1 MGTAMKTAGLIGGTS
16 WESTIPYYRIINEA
30 VRERMGGLHSAKIVL
45 YSLEFGELEK
55 YQSAGDWDSVTDM
68 VALAAYGL
76 EMAGAD
82 FVMICS
88 NTLHKVAPVLQK
100 LISVPV
106 LHIGDTLTDALRQ
119 AGIKR
124 AALLGTELTM
134 GESFYKERLERAG
147 IEVLTPE
154 GDDAQIVD
162 SVVFRELCMGI
173 VSDKAKSEYLRIID
187 GLVEKGAQG
196 VILGCTEMGMLLKA
210 QDTDVPIFDTA
221 AIHAQKAAELMFES

>member
-82 FVMICS
+82 FIMICS

-210 QDTDVPIFDTA
+210 QDTDVPLFDTA
-221 AIHAQKAAELMFES
+221 AIHAKKAAELMFES

>member
-68 VALAAYGL
+68 VALAAYSL

>member
-68 VALAAYGL
+68 VALAAYSL

-210 QDTDVPIFDTA
+210 QDTDVPLFDTA

>member
-68 VALAAYGL
+68 VALAAYSL

-210 QDTDVPIFDTA
+210 EDTDVPLFDTA

>member
-210 QDTDVPIFDTA
+210 QDTDVPLFDTA

>member
-210 QDTDVPIFDTA
+210 EDTDVPLFDTA

>member
-68 VALAAYGL
+68 VALAAYSL

-154 GDDAQIVD
+154 GEDAQIVD

-210 QDTDVPIFDTA
+210 QDTDVPLFDTA